1 MSLEK
6 SYDLTKMQSESN
18 NLHNSLEEDHKMPY
32 NRQIIKDH
40 LNCTIKDP
48 SPVTSILGD
57 SFERESPDFTVNKI
71 KRQREP
77 SKRKQ

>member
-1 MSLEK
+1 
-6 SYDLTKMQSESN
+6 
-18 NLHNSLEEDHKMPY
+18 MPY

-77 SKRKQ
+77 STRKQ